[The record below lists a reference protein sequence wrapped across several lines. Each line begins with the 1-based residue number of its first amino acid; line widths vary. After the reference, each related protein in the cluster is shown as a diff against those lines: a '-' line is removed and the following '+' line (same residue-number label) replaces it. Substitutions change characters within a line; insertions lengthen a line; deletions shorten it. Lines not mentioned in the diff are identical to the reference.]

1 MQVKQ
6 STFKA
11 ARQRLIAA
19 DDSST
24 ASESNGEEHSDEEK
38 ATVNQN
44 KRKNEVQ
51 EPSPPRKAPKTTENS
66 LNEAPEAL
74 FETNAAVEVELELLA
89 IESRRLDFE
98 VIKWK
103 QQQALRRQTL
113 QLKCEEINLKG
124 ATTKQQQQTQEMEI
138 RAKLIKALDEA
149 GTAVTQV
156 REYLAL
162 LEG

>member
-1 MQVKQ
+1 MQEKQ

-11 ARQRLIAA
+11 ARQRLVAA

-44 KRKNEVQ
+44 KRKNEAQ
-51 EPSPPRKAPKTTENS
+51 EPSPPKKAPKTTENG

-98 VIKWK
+98 VVKWK

-113 QLKCEEINLKG
+113 QLKCEEINLKE
-124 ATTKQQQQTQEMEI
+124 ATTKQQQQTQKMEL

-149 GTAVTQV
+149 GTALTQV

-162 LEG
+162 VEG